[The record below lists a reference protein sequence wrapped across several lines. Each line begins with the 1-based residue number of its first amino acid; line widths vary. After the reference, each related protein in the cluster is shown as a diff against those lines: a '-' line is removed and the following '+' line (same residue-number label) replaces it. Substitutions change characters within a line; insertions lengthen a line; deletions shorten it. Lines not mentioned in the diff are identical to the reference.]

1 MYISFPHN
9 WLHTLVKCDML
20 DLRTGG
26 YHRPVF
32 YLHHAYMD
40 RQFAFWQ
47 QLQRLWGKGLS
58 QARLVRFPDSD
69 WPLASFVHWMGKPY
83 EIQRCI

>member
-1 MYISFPHN
+1 MATKKDFTSKTFEEFSMYISFPHN
-9 WLHTLVKCDML
+9 WLHTFVKCDML

-26 YHRPVF
+26 YDRPVF

-47 QLQRLWGKGLS
+47 QLQRLRGKGS
-58 QARLVRFPDSD
+58 PRL
-69 WPLASFVHWMGKPY
+69 A
-83 EIQRCI
+83 